1 MHGGTADIAGGGAT
15 GGSIESEA
23 SASRRG
29 PRLSPKISGGK
40 TGAGEPK
47 TQAAVK
53 NI

>member
-1 MHGGTADIAGGGAT
+1 MADGVGGDAT

-29 PRLSPKISGGK
+29 PQSSPKISGGK

-47 TQAAVK
+47 AQAAVED
-53 NI
+53 I